1 MIIKKNEGKL
11 EQNENVINELTIENG
26 EINYCLKIYFSKDKK
41 AIIFKVSQE
50 SIKTHYY
57 YEKFYPADFQKDHPK
72 YNSINDNNTL
82 INISQDIKTIIEKNS
97 TKIENDQTNKI
108 KIIFYND
115 SKIIDTYILRKKIL
129 SQNRLNP
136 ILMEEIKENKIKV
149 KKNKKQTD
157 KLDKTI
163 KEHEDI
169 INDINTKIENI
180 NKKIENIINDINSI
194 KNTIKIIS
202 KESSKIQENKEQSN
216 KNNKN
221 NKNNKKE
228 NKENDDKKKSKCN
241 KESFHNLLIFF
252 NLFIIILIAYLFIK
266 INGME
271 QREQMEKLRKQKSN
285 KMSNFIEILESLSE
299 NELLEIQSVFNSE
312 EITNLVDK
320 KETKNENED
329 ENKEINKNKKHV
341 GNEIKEGND
350 KINSEKNEE
359 I

>member
-1 MIIKKNEGKL
+1 MIIKKNEEKP

-202 KESSKIQENKEQSN
+202 KESSKIQENNEQS
-216 KNNKN
+216 NKN